1 MNKNKLDIF
10 ITTLLFLLFF
20 GIMKPIL
27 LNQQTTIPIWQQSF
41 FFFITYGMWKVLT
54 SSDNGNPYYCL

>member
-27 LNQQTTIPIWQQSF
+27 LNQQTTIPIWQQSLF
-41 FFFITYGMWKVLT
+41 FFHNIWDVESFNKQ
-54 SSDNGNPYYCL
+54 